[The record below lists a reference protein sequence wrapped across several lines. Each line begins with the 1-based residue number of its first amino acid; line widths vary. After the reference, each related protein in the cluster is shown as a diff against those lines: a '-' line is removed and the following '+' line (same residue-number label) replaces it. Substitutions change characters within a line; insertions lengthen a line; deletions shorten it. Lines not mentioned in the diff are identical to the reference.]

1 MKTLTWNIAPEVIS
15 LVFLGIIWVYSRK
28 GSSLPSLKNK
38 MFQSCLLVTFSAMLS
53 NILSTLMIYNYQAIP
68 LWMTWGV
75 TMIYFI
81 LTPLMGMVYFFYI
94 ISIIYT
100 DNIRLKRIMGIG
112 SVPGILYFV
121 LVIINPVR
129 GVLFDIHRENGYVR
143 GPLITLTY
151 IVFYAYCLAS
161 IAVTIAN
168 KKQID
173 RKIYRILA
181 AFPILAVL
189 VIIVQQIFSDIILS
203 GSAATCALLIIYLHL
218 QNKQISVDY
227 LTNVPNR
234 HELLD
239 MLGLIIKKNPEKK
252 FILIVVSLRD
262 FRQINNTCGQQN
274 GDLFLK
280 AVCNFL
286 CSVGPRE
293 NVYRFS
299 GDEFALLFRDE
310 NEGMIRKCVAD
321 IKERMAE
328 PWKISDYWFVLS
340 AVIGVIR
347 RGEAEETLEETIN
360 AIEYAVYEA
369 KTGKYGQVCYCD
381 KAMLGKMQRRRKII
395 QILKDQLASESF
407 EMYYQPIY
415 VVKTEEFLF
424 AESLM
429 RMNHTPIGPVY
440 PSEFIPI
447 AEETGLIIDMTYV
460 ILDKVC
466 KFINRLTAQGISIGS
481 IHVNFSAVQFS
492 QLDLAEKVLKII
504 QSNGTRPSA
513 IKIEFTESTLGE
525 NPSVVTEFVMEMK
538 RHGIMIGL
546 DDFGTGYS
554 NISTVINIPFGTI
567 KLDKSLI
574 WGSIGKP
581 TSSLAVRNMV
591 RTFKDLGMIVIAEG
605 VETDEQLQLV
615 QDFQVD
621 QIQGYY
627 YSKPLSETDM
637 EAFLRDRAEMR

>member
-1 MKTLTWNIAPEVIS
+1 
-15 LVFLGIIWVYSRK
+15 
-28 GSSLPSLKNK
+28 
-38 MFQSCLLVTFSAMLS
+38 
-53 NILSTLMIYNYQAIP
+53 
-68 LWMTWGV
+68 
-75 TMIYFI
+75 
-81 LTPLMGMVYFFYI
+81 
-94 ISIIYT
+94 
-100 DNIRLKRIMGIG
+100 
-112 SVPGILYFV
+112 
-121 LVIINPVR
+121 
-129 GVLFDIHRENGYVR
+129 
-143 GPLITLTY
+143 
-151 IVFYAYCLAS
+151 
-161 IAVTIAN
+161 
-168 KKQID
+168 
-173 RKIYRILA
+173 
-181 AFPILAVL
+181 
-189 VIIVQQIFSDIILS
+189 
-203 GSAATCALLIIYLHL
+203 
-218 QNKQISVDY
+218 
-227 LTNVPNR
+227 
-234 HELLD
+234 
-239 MLGLIIKKNPEKK
+239 
-252 FILIVVSLRD
+252 
-262 FRQINNTCGQQN
+262 
-274 GDLFLK
+274 
-280 AVCNFL
+280 
-286 CSVGPRE
+286 
-293 NVYRFS
+293 
-299 GDEFALLFRDE
+299 
-310 NEGMIRKCVAD
+310 
-321 IKERMAE
+321 
-328 PWKISDYWFVLS
+328 
-340 AVIGVIR
+340 
-347 RGEAEETLEETIN
+347 
-360 AIEYAVYEA
+360 
-369 KTGKYGQVCYCD
+369 
-381 KAMLGKMQRRRKII
+381 
-395 QILKDQLASESF
+395 
-407 EMYYQPIY
+407 MYYQPIY

-504 QSNGTRPSA
+504 QSNG
-513 IKIEFTESTLGE
+513 STLGE